1 MITNRKI
8 SINIFQYYI
17 YSKFKIQ
24 ITLTNIIEYYAIKLM
39 NFSVIYIKF

>member
-39 NFSVIYIKF
+39 GSTIL